1 MTIDFHIEL
10 YSKIEL
16 NRQAITNQKNG
27 LKMEKFSIF
36 FHKANQNVHT
46 YVSMV
51 VTITFHRKWVK
62 FLIWYTRILPFSL
75 YLSKSF
81 HNNLKNLI
89 VAITGSLNGFKKM
102 FIMFDSDLQKKK
114 FGVR

>member
-36 FHKANQNVHT
+36 FHKANQNVHK

-75 YLSKSF
+75 YLSIFLNRIHSVPNVCVKKNFPSNLKVMNTYYY
-81 HNNLKNLI
+81 HNNRM
-89 VAITGSLNGFKKM
+89 G
-102 FIMFDSDLQKKK
+102 
-114 FGVR
+114 